1 MESGYEI
8 IFIAPQNR
16 RYQGKRVVDLVVE
29 TARDM
34 GIRQYTKRMNS
45 EGLGQ
50 NGQIHSAHFF
60 ELADQ
65 PVEVVFV
72 LSDSLGGR
80 LIDAVEA
87 SGAHVF
93 CIRKPVEFGEF
104 GAP

>member
-1 MESGYEI
+1 MEPGYEI

-16 RYQGKRVVDLVVE
+16 RHEGTRVIELVIDKAHE
-29 TARDM
+29 L
-34 GIRQYTKRMNS
+34 GIRQYTKRMDS
-45 EGLGQ
+45 EGQGQ
-50 NGQIHSAHFF
+50 HGKMHSAHFF

-72 LSDSLGGR
+72 LDERLGGQ
-80 LIDAVEA
+80 LMDAVEA
-87 SGAHVF
+87 TGAHVF

>member
-16 RYQGKRVVDLVVE
+16 RHHGKRVIDLVVE
-29 TARDM
+29 KAREL
-34 GIRQYTKRMNS
+34 GIQQFTKRMDS
-45 EGLGQ
+45 EGQGL
-50 NGQIHSAHFF
+50 NGQMHSAHFF

-65 PVEVVFV
+65 PVELVFV
-72 LSDSLGGR
+72 LDESLCTA
-80 LIDAVEA
+80 LIDAVKA

-104 GAP
+104 GRP